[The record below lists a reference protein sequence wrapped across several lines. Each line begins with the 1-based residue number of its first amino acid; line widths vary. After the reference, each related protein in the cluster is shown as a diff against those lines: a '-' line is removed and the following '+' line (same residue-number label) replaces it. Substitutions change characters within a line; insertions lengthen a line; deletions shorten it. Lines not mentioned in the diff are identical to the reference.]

1 MTGNV
6 ELLDYV
12 YQNSE
17 MGHDTLKQLLSMVE
31 DGAFKQVL
39 ESQFREYDKIFTMS
53 EEKLRLFDKEA
64 KGIKVITK
72 ISTYIMINLKTLAN
86 KSPSHIAEMLI
97 QGSTMGI
104 IDITK
109 KIKEYEEADNDT
121 LYLANNL
128 LEFEKRNIEEL
139 KKFL

>member
-17 MGHDTLKQLLSMVE
+17 MGHETLKQLLSMVE